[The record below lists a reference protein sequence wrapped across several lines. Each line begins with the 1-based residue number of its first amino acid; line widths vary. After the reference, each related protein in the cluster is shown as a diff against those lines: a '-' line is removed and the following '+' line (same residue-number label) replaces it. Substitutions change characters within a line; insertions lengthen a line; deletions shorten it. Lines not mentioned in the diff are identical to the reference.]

1 MLRKGILF
9 FIDSIVFI
17 VDGIVIGFIW
27 LKNYILLVW
36 RKNVFRRW
44 LLNFIDLLDAG
55 VCWLKNY
62 LEGLRVII
70 QYRIYYK
77 TITRPMKE
85 RYRELRRKFVLR

>member
-62 LEGLRVII
+62 LEELRVII
-70 QYRIYYK
+70 QYRIYYE

-85 RYRELRRKFVLR
+85 HYKELRRKFV